1 MGLSMQDIFVERL
14 SGLSV
19 AEKKVEIVERK
30 GLGHPDSICDAI
42 VEEIALSLSQ
52 EYMNRLGVILHHNI
66 DKGLLVA
73 GSVERRFGGGRVVEP
88 MRLIFGDR
96 ATFEI
101 DDKTIPIHDIVIDTA
116 KRWFRDNMRFI
127 DADAHVKYQVEI
139 RPSSLELQD
148 IFARGGDVLGAN
160 DTSAAVGY
168 APLTE
173 TERIVLESELYL
185 NSKEF
190 KERFPETGEDI
201 KIMGFRKA
209 GELTLIVAMPFIDRY
224 ITDESAYFEK
234 KKNVYNAIEEFVQTK
249 CSSLD
254 KVSIHF
260 NTLDTEGRGLGG
272 MYLSVLGTS
281 AEDADSGE
289 VGRGNRVNGIIALNR
304 PSAAEAA
311 AGKNAISHVGKIYN
325 LLTHN
330 MAHNIY
336 EGVDGIKEIY
346 VWLASQIGTPVN
358 RPVIASAQVLLE
370 PRAHFSSISKKI
382 KEVIDKELSE
392 IDLFCKE
399 LLQGKYPVC

>member
-1 MGLSMQDIFVERL
+1 MMQDIFVERL

-19 AEKKVEIVERK
+19 AERRVEIVERK

-42 VEEIALSLSQ
+42 MEDIALALSR
-52 EYMNRLGVILHHNI
+52 EYMDRFGIILHHNI

-73 GSVERRFGGGRVVEP
+73 GGVERRFGGGRVEEP

-96 ATFEI
+96 ATFNI
-101 DDKTIPIHDIVIDTA
+101 DDKSIPVNDIAINTA
-116 KRWFRDNMRFI
+116 KQWFKDNLRFV
-127 DADAHVKYQVEI
+127 DPDLHVRYQLEI
-139 RPSSLELQD
+139 RPTSPELQD
-148 IFARGGDVLGAN
+148 IFTRGGGVLGAN

-185 NSKEF
+185 NSKDF
-190 KERFPETGEDI
+190 KDMFPETGEDI
-201 KIMGFRKA
+201 KIMGFRKDK
-209 GELTLIVAMPFIDRY
+209 ELTLTIAMPFIDRY
-224 ITDESAYFEK
+224 IIDEPAYFEK
-234 KKNVYNAIEEFVQTK
+234 KGFVHKAIKEFVLTK
-249 CSSLD
+249 CDNLG
-254 KVSIHF
+254 KVNIHF
-260 NTLDTEGRGLGG
+260 NTLDKEGRGLSG

-311 AGKNAISHVGKIYN
+311 AGKNAVSHVGKIYN
-325 LLTHN
+325 ILTHK
-330 MAHNIY
+330 MAHTIY
-336 EGVDGIKEIY
+336 ESVDGIKEVY
-346 VWLASQIGTPVN
+346 VWLASQIGTPID

-370 PRAHFSSISKKI
+370 QRVTFSSISRKI
-382 KEVIDKELSE
+382 KEIIDKELSE
-392 IDLFCKE
+392 IDLFCND

>member
-1 MGLSMQDIFVERL
+1 MQDIFVERL

-19 AEKKVEIVERK
+19 GERKVEIVERK

-42 VEEIALSLSQ
+42 MEEISLALSR
-52 EYMNRLGVILHHNI
+52 EYKNRFGVILHHNI

-73 GSVERRFGGGRVVEP
+73 GAVERRFGGGRVVEP

-96 ATFEI
+96 ATFQI
-101 DDKTIPIHDIVIDTA
+101 GDKRIPIREIAVNTA
-116 KRWFRDNMRFI
+116 KQWLKDNLRFV
-127 DADAHVKYQVEI
+127 DPDAHVEYQMEI

-148 IFARGGDVLGAN
+148 IFLRKGEVLGAN

-173 TERIVLESELYL
+173 TERLVLESEMYL

-190 KERFPETGEDI
+190 KDRFPETGEDI
-201 KIMGFRKA
+201 KIMGFRKDK
-209 GELTLIVAMPFIDRY
+209 ELTLTIAMPFIDRY
-224 ITDESAYFEK
+224 ITGEASYFEK
-234 KKNVYNAIEEFVQTK
+234 KGIVFRTIEDFVRTK
-249 CSSLD
+249 CSSLE
-254 KVSIHF
+254 KVHVHF
-260 NTLDTEGRGLGG
+260 NTLDKEGRGLGG

-311 AGKNAISHVGKIYN
+311 AGKNAVSHVGKIYN
-325 LLTHN
+325 ILTHK
-330 MAHNIY
+330 MAHTIY
-336 EGVDGIKEIY
+336 ESVDGIKEVY
-346 VWLASQIGTPVN
+346 VWLASQIGTPIN
-358 RPVIASAQVLLE
+358 MPVIASAQVLLE
-370 PRAHFSSISKKI
+370 PKATFSMISRKI
-382 KEVIDKELSE
+382 KEIIEKELSE
-392 IDLFCKE
+392 IDLFCDA